1 MLCHVIGV
9 MNLKAMKTYLMILV
23 LSVSSVIVKAQD
35 KEFYE
40 KVNHI
45 TSTYINHGLV
55 NYTALQ
61 AAPTE
66 LNAVVDMIKKTELK
80 TLNDQE
86 FVAFVINAYNMLVI
100 YNVVNSYPLESVIKE
115 NGFFSD
121 KSFSIGKVVLSLD
134 DLEKKILFGKS
145 KDSRLHFALSC
156 AAVGCPPLSKTVY
169 MPQTI
174 NEQLDEQ
181 ATISINDPDFI
192 RVDRTKKEVQL
203 SQIFEW
209 YGLHFGSS
217 KKQQIAYLNRYLKEP
232 IDESYKVKFYQYDW
246 NLNDWKKP

>member
-1 MLCHVIGV
+1 
-9 MNLKAMKTYLMILV
+9 MKTYLMICMLV
-23 LSVSSVIVKAQD
+23 AGTLVAEAQGQ
-35 KEFYE
+35 EFYK

-45 TSTYINHGLV
+45 TSTYINHGSV
-55 NYTALQ
+55 NYSALK
-61 AAPTE
+61 ADPSE
-66 LNAVVDMIKKTELK
+66 LNVVVDMIKNTELK

-86 FVAFVINAYNMLVI
+86 FVAFVINAYNILVI
-100 YNVVNSYPLESVIKE
+100 YNVVNHYPLESVIKE
-115 NGFFSD
+115 KGFFSD

-156 AAVGCPPLSKTVY
+156 AAIGCPPLNKTVY

-174 NEQLDEQ
+174 NEQLNKQ
-181 ATISINDPDFI
+181 AVISINDPDFI
-192 RVDRTKKEVQL
+192 KIDRAKNEVQL

-217 KKQQIAYLNRYLKEP
+217 KKQQIAYLNKYLKEP
-232 IDESYKVKFYQYDW
+232 IDDSYKVKYYQYDW
-246 NLNDWKKP
+246 KLNDWKK